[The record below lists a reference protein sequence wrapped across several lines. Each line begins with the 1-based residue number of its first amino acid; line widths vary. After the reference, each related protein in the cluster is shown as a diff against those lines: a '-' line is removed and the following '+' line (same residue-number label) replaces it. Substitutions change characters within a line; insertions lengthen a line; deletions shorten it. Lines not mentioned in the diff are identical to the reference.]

1 MSQVRAVPVAASQLY
16 AMPLFCLKPPH
27 FRHHNTTA
35 SSRTIRIRGP
45 VIMASHPRDDPE
57 DGTDIMVA
65 QFITLPRALLV
76 AGVLA
81 MAPAAFAQTPASTP
95 STSTQAT
102 VGATTSSSPAKV
114 TVKQDATVKA
124 PDAKT
129 DSQAAVTT
137 SKTDVKPVAKA
148 ETTKKKVASAKKETK
163 TPVKAEAK
171 TETKT
176 PTTPATPAAQP
187 KS

>member
-65 QFITLPRALLV
+65 QFITLPRTLLV

-81 MAPAAFAQTPASTP
+81 MAPAAFAFAQTPTSPATSTP

-102 VGATTSSSPAKV
+102 VGATTPASPAKV

-124 PDAKT
+124 PDTKI
-129 DSQAAVTT
+129 DSQAAATT
-137 SKTDVKPVAKA
+137 PKTDVKPV
-148 ETTKKKVASAKKETK
+148 TKKVASAKKD
-163 TPVKAEAK
+163 TPVKTEAK
-171 TETKT
+171 TESK
-176 PTTPATPAAQP
+176 TPATPAAQP